1 MPNLGM
7 PELIFIFLIVL
18 LIFGGKKIP
27 EIARGIGKGIREFRK
42 AKDDV
47 TDSLDEKPASPE
59 AKSVAP
65 PPANPPADDK
75 K

>member
-27 EIARGIGKGIREFRK
+27 EIARGIGKGIREFRR

-47 TDSLDEKPASPE
+47 TDSLDEKPAPPE
-59 AKSVAP
+59 AQPKATS
-65 PPANPPADDK
+65 PANPPADDK

>member
-18 LIFGGKKIP
+18 LIFGGRKIP
-27 EIARGIGKGIREFRK
+27 EIAKGIGKGIREFRK
-42 AKDDV
+42 AKDDM

-59 AKSVAP
+59 AKTAAP
-65 PPANPPADDK
+65 PPAKSPEDEK

>member
-65 PPANPPADDK
+65 PPATPPPDDK
-75 K
+75 Q